1 MMLRATDALRA
12 ESFLSGNRTVT
23 VWLLLILLAAV
34 IAVYLWGLNRRE
46 KKGRADELAEQYK
59 RLDAAALAGIPDDRL
74 VDAVAANL
82 LAKLDPRRPDAYQT
96 IPPLSRGRSA
106 VYSVW
111 LICHEC
117 AQGGLTGWYA
127 GSSSEFT
134 DLAADGLELIGAAE
148 CAAAVRASRREGADT
163 GALSAVLDEA
173 MKRELPLE
181 KCVAYI
187 RDNPGEFV
195 DAEADLPAIEE

>member
-1 MMLRATDALRA
+1 M
-12 ESFLSGNRTVT
+12 
-23 VWLLLILLAAV
+23 
-34 IAVYLWGLNRRE
+34 
-46 KKGRADELAEQYK
+46 
-59 RLDAAALAGIPDDRL
+59 
-74 VDAVAANL
+74 
-82 LAKLDPRRPDAYQT
+82 
-96 IPPLSRGRSA
+96 
-106 VYSVW
+106 YSVW

-117 AQGGLTGWYA
+117 AEGGLTGWYA
-127 GSSSEFT
+127 YSSSEFT

-148 CAAAVRASRREGADT
+148 CAAAVRASRQEDADI

-195 DAEADLPAIEE
+195 DVEADLPTIEE

>member
-1 MMLRATDALRA
+1 M
-12 ESFLSGNRTVT
+12 
-23 VWLLLILLAAV
+23 
-34 IAVYLWGLNRRE
+34 GLNRKE

-59 RLDAAALAGIPDDRL
+59 GWTRRRWRRSRTTGWWTRWRPICWQAGP
-74 VDAVAANL
+74 AP
-82 LAKLDPRRPDAYQT
+82 PRRLPGN
-96 IPPLSRGRSA
+96 PPLSRGRSA

-117 AQGGLTGWYA
+117 AEGGLTGWYA

-148 CAAAVRASRREGADT
+148 CAAAVRASRQEDADI

-173 MKRELPLE
+173 MKQGAASGKMRRL
-181 KCVAYI
+181 Y
-187 RDNPGEFV
+187 PG
-195 DAEADLPAIEE
+195 